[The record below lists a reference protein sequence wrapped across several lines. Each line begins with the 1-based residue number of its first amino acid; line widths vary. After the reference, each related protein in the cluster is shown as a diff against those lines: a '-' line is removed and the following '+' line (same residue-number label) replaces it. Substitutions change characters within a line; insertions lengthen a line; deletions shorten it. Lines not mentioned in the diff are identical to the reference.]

1 MKRIIVLL
9 TALLIPLLA
18 ACTTRITEHNV
29 NYLEIYG
36 DFLSYS
42 LGDFALLSEEVD
54 RRISPGGVE
63 EFKAWTV
70 QFVHQNGEE
79 MQFQFGNALSMRYY
93 VARHAERFGVSVLSR
108 EFGLANNP
116 NVFLQMRFQHDV
128 PREYRDYSRLVAPQ
142 SGLRLY
148 SMTPQELVEYWG
160 FALSVSVHNQES
172 EQGAEALELEHAKEL
187 VRELADYIQHD
198 EVSLSFVISA
208 YDSDED
214 RERAGEL
221 RMKLEDYT
229 LWDDINL
236 GDISLELHALQPSR
250 TTIHLVYCRQSDTFK
265 SN

>member
-9 TALLIPLLA
+9 TALLILPLA
-18 ACTTRITEHNV
+18 ACTTRITEHNAD
-29 NYLEIYG
+29 YLEIYS
-36 DFLSYS
+36 DFLTHS
-42 LGDFALLSEEVD
+42 LGNFELLSEGVD

-63 EFKAWTV
+63 EFRAWTV

-93 VARHAERFGVSVLSR
+93 VAQYAERFGISELSR

-116 NVFLQMRFQHDV
+116 YVFIQMRFQYDV

-160 FALSVSVHNQES
+160 FVLSVSVHNQES
-172 EQGAEALELEHAKEL
+172 EQDAEALKHAKEL
-187 VRELADYIQHD
+187 VRDLADYVQQD
-198 EVSLSFVISA
+198 KVSLSFVTST
-208 YDSDED
+208 YDSDEA

-229 LWDDINL
+229 LWDDVNL
-236 GDISLELHALQPSR
+236 GDISLELYTLQPNR
-250 TTIHLVYCRQSDTFK
+250 ATIRLVYCRLSDAFTP
-265 SN
+265 N